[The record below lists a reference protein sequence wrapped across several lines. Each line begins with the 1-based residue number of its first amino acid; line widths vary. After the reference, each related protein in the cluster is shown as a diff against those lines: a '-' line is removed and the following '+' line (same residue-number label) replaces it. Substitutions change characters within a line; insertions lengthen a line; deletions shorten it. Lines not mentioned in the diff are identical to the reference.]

1 MDYKKELEEIDAEYL
16 LKREP
21 LYDKYH
27 SQLKPFLDEF
37 ERGVALL
44 LKQAKAK
51 RKESKIEFC
60 EKKDELWDAYRGIT
74 SHYRDEYYTA
84 IEPLVEENSRACD
97 ELNER
102 RRQHQTL
109 VK

>member
-21 LYDKYH
+21 LYNKYH

-44 LKQAKAK
+44 LKEAKAK
-51 RKESKIEFC
+51 RKEIKIEFC
-60 EKKDELWDAYRGIT
+60 EKKNELRAAYRGLT
-74 SHYRDEYYTA
+74 NHYQDDYYTA

-102 RRQHQTL
+102 RRQYQTL

>member
-21 LYDKYH
+21 LYNKYH

-60 EKKDELWDAYRGIT
+60 EKKEELRAAYRSLT
-74 SHYRDEYYTA
+74 SHYQDEYYAA
-84 IEPLVEENSRACD
+84 IEPLVEENKKACD

-102 RRQHQTL
+102 RRQYQSL